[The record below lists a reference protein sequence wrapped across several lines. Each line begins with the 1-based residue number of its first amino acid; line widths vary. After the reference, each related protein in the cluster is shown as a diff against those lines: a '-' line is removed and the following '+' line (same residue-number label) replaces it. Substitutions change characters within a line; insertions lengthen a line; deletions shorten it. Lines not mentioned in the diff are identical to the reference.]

1 MGARSA
7 CAAIAVIA
15 GHCPALAQ
23 TDSGFPSMELA
34 RGDTQH
40 EWAFSVDEGT
50 LTCVDFG
57 GQYNVFFA
65 EPWPARASQPVFPMV
80 LPRSVVVSTNP
91 IALFASYEDRALYA
105 PYATLEELLRRL
117 APFEAMGQ
125 KLCLDAEDKE
135 PR

>member
-1 MGARSA
+1 
-7 CAAIAVIA
+7 
-15 GHCPALAQ
+15 
-23 TDSGFPSMELA
+23 
-34 RGDTQH
+34 
-40 EWAFSVDEGT
+40 
-50 LTCVDFG
+50 
-57 GQYNVFFA
+57 
-65 EPWPARASQPVFPMV
+65 MV